1 MGKRI
6 AFTIVTA
13 CVLLIT
19 GCGASNS
26 AEAPAGADSQ
36 MAENVGQN
44 DTEENIA
51 TDGIADYPV
60 AIMVNDTVYL
70 VEGNPMPT
78 EVDESAIIGYT
89 ESYTDTF
96 PENNGETNFNP
107 ELGMPY
113 AQVEG
118 GIAVLYKN
126 EWYLGTPLSN
136 ENAIAFT
143 GIIIDHTVES
153 LVPVVCVKTLEEEVI
168 PYEAVFFELPEGE
181 EDWALKIGAEVL
193 ITCSGDFT
201 EPAPHYGTLI
211 SIRNADTDVL
221 SQLDGVTMEVTECS
235 DTSVTVRIVNDT
247 DKDIQCGEDFCL
259 EMQDEETGE
268 WRELDEVID
277 NAAFNAIA
285 YMVQKNSPYEAVI
298 DFEWLYG
305 KLEPGRYH
313 IVKTVT
319 DFRGTGDYTD
329 YTFTAEFSI

>member
-26 AEAPAGADSQ
+26 AEVPAGADSQ
-36 MAENVGQN
+36 MAENAGQN
-44 DTEENIA
+44 DTGENIA
-51 TDGIADYPV
+51 TDGVADYPA

-89 ESYTDTF
+89 ESYTGTF

-107 ELGMPY
+107 KLGMPY

-211 SIRNADTDVL
+211 SIH
-221 SQLDGVTMEVTECS
+221 DGEYITGVFDEYNPETAIVNGKEVTEEEFKMWFDLAGLLDSSSIPRSRIKKDNGIVTAFVINVFQKS
-235 DTSVTVRIVNDT
+235 DEYIPV
-247 DKDIQCGEDFCL
+247 ED
-259 EMQDEETGE
+259 
-268 WRELDEVID
+268 LD
-277 NAAFNAIA
+277 FNA
-285 YMVQKNSPYEAVI
+285 V
-298 DFEWLYG
+298 EW
-305 KLEPGRYH
+305 
-313 IVKTVT
+313 
-319 DFRGTGDYTD
+319 
-329 YTFTAEFSI
+329 

>member
-6 AFTIVTA
+6 AFTIITA

-36 MAENVGQN
+36 IVENAGQT
-44 DTEENIA
+44 DIEENIA
-51 TDGIADYPV
+51 TDGVADYPA

-70 VEGNPMPT
+70 LEGNPMPA

-126 EWYLGTPLSN
+126 EWYLGTPFSN
-136 ENAIAFT
+136 ENTITFT

-181 EDWALKIGAEVL
+181 EDWALKTGAEVF

-211 SIRNADTDVL
+211 SIRNTDTDVL
-221 SQLDGVTMEVTECS
+221 SPLDGVTMEVTECS
-235 DTSVTVRIVNDT
+235 DISVTVRIVNDT

-259 EMQDEETGE
+259 EVQDEETGE
-268 WRELDEVID
+268 WRKLDEVID

-285 YMVQKNSPYEAVI
+285 YMVQKDSPYEAVI

-305 KLEPGRYH
+305 KLEPGRCSIYA
-313 IVKTVT
+313 
-319 DFRGTGDYTD
+319 DFSEKG
-329 YTFTAEFSI
+329 S

>member
-36 MAENVGQN
+36 IVENAGQT
-44 DTEENIA
+44 DIEENIA
-51 TDGIADYPV
+51 TDGVADYPA

-70 VEGNPMPT
+70 LEGNPMPA

-126 EWYLGTPLSN
+126 EWYLGTPFSN
-136 ENAIAFT
+136 ENTITFT

-153 LVPVVCVKTLEEEVI
+153 LVPVVCVKTLEEEVDDAVITHELTVKFAEDGSFRYLGNKILDDGLSNI
-168 PYEAVFFELPEGE
+168 PEYQ
-181 EDWALKIGAEVL
+181 
-193 ITCSGDFT
+193 
-201 EPAPHYGTLI
+201 Y
-211 SIRNADTDVL
+211 
-221 SQLDGVTMEVTECS
+221 
-235 DTSVTVRIVNDT
+235 RIVR
-247 DKDIQCGEDFCL
+247 K
-259 EMQDEETGE
+259 
-268 WRELDEVID
+268 
-277 NAAFNAIA
+277 
-285 YMVQKNSPYEAVI
+285 
-298 DFEWLYG
+298 
-305 KLEPGRYH
+305 
-313 IVKTVT
+313 
-319 DFRGTGDYTD
+319 
-329 YTFTAEFSI
+329 

>member
-6 AFTIVTA
+6 AFTIITA

-36 MAENVGQN
+36 IVENAGQT
-44 DTEENIA
+44 DIEENIA
-51 TDGIADYPV
+51 TDGVADYPA

-70 VEGNPMPT
+70 LEGNPMPA

-126 EWYLGTPLSN
+126 EWYLGTPFYN
-136 ENAIAFT
+136 ENTITFT

-181 EDWALKIGAEVL
+181 EDWALKTGAEVF

-211 SIRNADTDVL
+211 SIRNTDTDVL
-221 SQLDGVTMEVTECS
+221 SPLDGVTMEVTECS
-235 DTSVTVRIVNDT
+235 DISVTVRIVNDT

-259 EMQDEETGE
+259 EVQDEETGE
-268 WRELDEVID
+268 WRKLDEVID

-285 YMVQKNSPYEAVI
+285 YMVQKDSPYEAVI

-305 KLEPGRYH
+305 KLEPGRYR

-319 DFRGTGDYTD
+319 DFRGTGDFTD

>member
-1 MGKRI
+1 M
-6 AFTIVTA
+6 ATV

-26 AEAPAGADSQ
+26 AEDPAGADSQ
-36 MAENVGQN
+36 MTENTEQT
-44 DTEENIA
+44 DKEENIA
-51 TDGIADYPV
+51 TDGVVDYPA
-60 AIMVNDTVYL
+60 AIMVNDIVYL
-70 VEGNPMPT
+70 LEGVPMSA

-89 ESYTDTF
+89 ESYTGTF

-126 EWYLGTPLSN
+126 EWYLGTPFSN
-136 ENAIAFT
+136 ENTITFT

-168 PYEAVFFELPEGE
+168 PYEAVFFELTEGE

-221 SQLDGVTMEVTECS
+221 SPLDGVTMEVIECS
-235 DTSVTVRIVNDT
+235 DTSVTVRITNNT
-247 DKDIQCGEDFCL
+247 DKDIQCGDAFYL
-259 EMQDEETGE
+259 EIQDEKTGE
-268 WRELDEVID
+268 WRKLDTVID
-277 NAAFNAIA
+277 NAAFTDVA
-285 YMVQKNSPYEAVI
+285 YMIQKDSPYEKVI

-305 KLEPGRYH
+305 KLEPGRYR
-313 IVKTVT
+313 IVKTVME
-319 DFRGTGDYTD
+319 FRGTENCTD
-329 YTFTAEFSI
+329 YIFTAEFCI